1 MHRQRNTPRCW
12 YRIGLRRRRRPVSM
26 TAKMTYKQTVESK
39 PRSFR
44 HLSFLSPLVSACG
57 GFPFCAHSRS
67 YSTGSRRGSS
77 CSLVGQDANHWRD
90 FRYPWPAAAAGAR
103 GACRRPLHCRLVES
117 EKPTASPQRSPEKHR
132 LTTDQLAFVAGR
144 HIAFS
149 VASWSL
155 RTRRHG
161 VISDFE

>member
-1 MHRQRNTPRCW
+1 MLALAAIAAIFC
-12 YRIGLRRRRRPVSM
+12 
-26 TAKMTYKQTVESK
+26 
-39 PRSFR
+39 RS
-44 HLSFLSPLVSACG
+44 LL
-57 GFPFCAHSRS
+57 
-67 YSTGSRRGSS
+67 
-77 CSLVGQDANHWRD
+77 
-90 FRYPWPAAAAGAR
+90 
-103 GACRRPLHCRLVES
+103 ACRRPLHCRLVES
-117 EKPTASPQRSPEKHR
+117 EKLTASPQRSPEKHR